1 LYKTVILQKKRE
13 YMSIYGHIL
22 YVITYVTYIYI
33 YSYMKNYFLKM
44 IAYNL

>member
-22 YVITYVTYIYI
+22 YVIIYAYTYLYIFLYEKLFF
-33 YSYMKNYFLKM
+33 KNDSL
-44 IAYNL
+44 